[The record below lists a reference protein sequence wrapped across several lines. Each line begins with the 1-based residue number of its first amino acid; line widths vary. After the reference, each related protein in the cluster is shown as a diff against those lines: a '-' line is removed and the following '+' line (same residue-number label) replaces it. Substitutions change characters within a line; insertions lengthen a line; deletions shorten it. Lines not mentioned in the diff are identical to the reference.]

1 MSQRGYGIWVNVDF
15 IQILRQI
22 FHNITYLNTSFGQ
35 DLIAEAETPNFPHP
49 PCHCHRQSMNN
60 IVSFEQKIMRHKY
73 IFYLFRLLERIQI
86 LRLARELSLLR
97 FENREKI
104 IKRFFQ
110 YFGIGKDYS

>member
-1 MSQRGYGIWVNVDF
+1 ML
-15 IQILRQI
+15 ILFKSCDKYSI
-22 FHNITYLNTSFGQ
+22 NITYLNTSFGQ

-73 IFYLFRLLERIQI
+73 ICYLFRLLERIQI
-86 LRLARELSLLR
+86 LRLARELSLLC

-104 IKRFFQ
+104 IKGLFQ